1 MNISGSRQKEAV
13 IGEKMIVEAGG
24 SPNDAVFIF
33 PQPFTE
39 TVFNLDEVSRLGVSV
54 KGLVHTLNQ
63 TLLENLRN
71 NAATKIK
78 RLIKD
83 NKPFLTQEQF
93 DEMCRA
99 YDFSGVRTA
108 STSGDEGR
116 TALQRI
122 QFKLARKELKRLLR
136 SGVFEFP
143 EFDISFGTVVTVAKA
158 DEDPEAGQITQEV
171 FETYVEALIDGEEEP
186 WAGEPEFETSETG
199 QEVPANAA
207 AIRALILQEAEEE
220 YARTQDKAAK
230 VSNNLKIKMASPAA

>member
-1 MNISGSRQKEAV
+1 MNIQGVRKKEAV
-13 IGEKMIVEAGG
+13 IGEKMILEAGG
-24 SPNDAVFIF
+24 TSADAVFLF
-33 PQPFTE
+33 PQPFSE
-39 TVFNLDEVSRLGVSV
+39 EIFNLEAVEALGVSV

-83 NKPFLTQEQF
+83 NKPFLDQAGF
-93 DEMCRA
+93 DEMCKA
-99 YDFSGVRTA
+99 YDFSGVRT

-122 QFKLARKELKRLLR
+122 QFKIARRELKRLLR

-143 EFDISFGTVVTVAKA
+143 EFDISYGTVVTVAKEDA
-158 DEDPEAGQITQEV
+158 DLEPGQIPLDV
-171 FETYVEALIDGEEEP
+171 FETYVEALVDGESAP
-186 WAGEPEFETSETG
+186 WAGEPEYQMSDSG

-207 AIRALILQEAEEE
+207 AVRAAILQEAEEE
-220 YARTQDKAAK
+220 YARVQEKASK
-230 VSNNLKIKMASPAA
+230 VSNNLKIQMRAAVE